1 MVWEGMRVEELGL
14 NTEFEIVSAHRSFAV
29 MKLFIFKDDMW
40 NKTFKFFINKTKM
53 KLLINGMCI
62 VEHFHNYYIQK
73 LKLSRAHLWNKPKFA
88 LTMSS
93 LKKVSSQQKRDV
105 YRDYLLG
112 LKFWSITQGHYSFFR
127 WLSKKTF
134 NRGHEFGKNTT

>member
-93 LKKVSSQQKRDV
+93 LKMFHRGKREMWVVFLYINCLQMHLKRSQTVVLRT
-105 YRDYLLG
+105 L
-112 LKFWSITQGHYSFFR
+112 F
-127 WLSKKTF
+127 
-134 NRGHEFGKNTT
+134 